1 MWEIVSLDG
10 LATVEKTRF
19 KTGVT
24 PIPSFWSR
32 VTKEITFS
40 SSSSPTHGTASK
52 YSKHDWMHVLKIR
65 SSATC
70 KTIPLMMDFNGCKT
84 VSQTPRNVLN
94 A

>member
-52 YSKHDWMHVLKIR
+52 YSKHDWMHVLNLR
-65 SSATC
+65 SSANC
-70 KTIPLMMDFNGCKT
+70 KK
-84 VSQTPRNVLN
+84 VSFDDGR
-94 A
+94 